1 MPNFEVQMKKLSEY
15 FYFNFKEQRDSSES
29 YDYILVEIIDDVV
42 KREKIFIID
51 MTNFLKRF
59 GYQEK
64 V

>member
-1 MPNFEVQMKKLSEY
+1 MKKFEY
-15 FYFNFKEQRDSSES
+15 FYFNFKEQKDSAES

-42 KREKIFIID
+42 KKRKIFIID